1 MAGRPVSTIKD
12 KDGNTVGHYGD
23 FAVVPINDPID
34 NPCEPPMR
42 IDWTNPKSKRK
53 LTALANLI
61 KEQTLKEPIAITK
74 DGLIL
79 DGHRRRTVCRDLL
92 GWTKIPAYIVPDK
105 GTFDST
111 DDFVMMNSSKLAID
125 GNQYLWM
132 YMDGHNIPAN
142 HLARIEQLIKW
153 CGKTRALHLFDRI
166 IKNNGSAATYA
177 YAMGI
182 YRKELKKYPKFKK
195 KLLKGHMNDLVHWML
210 NTGNPS
216 DVKYAI
222 YNYIPLETLVE
233 AIDSKSRLD
242 PEWKVKNPKTK
253 R

>member
-1 MAGRPVSTIKD
+1 MTGRPVCTIKD
-12 KDGNTVGHYGD
+12 KDGKTVGHLGTWK
-23 FAVVPINDPID
+23 VVPIDQPTD

-61 KEQTLKEPIAITK
+61 KEQSLKEPITITK

-79 DGHRRRTVCRDLL
+79 DGHRRRTVCRDVL
-92 GWTKIPAYIVPDK
+92 GWTEIPAYIVPDQ

-132 YMDGHNIPAN
+132 YMDGHNIPTN
-142 HLARIEQLIKW
+142 HLQRIDQLIEW

-166 IKNNGSAATYA
+166 IKNNGSAATFA

-182 YRKELKKYPKFKK
+182 YRKELKKYPTFKQ

-222 YNYIPLETLVE
+222 YNYIPIEILVE
-233 AIDSKSRLD
+233 AIDSKSKLD
-242 PEWKVKNPKTK
+242 TQWKVKNPKT